1 MAIEVELKAW
11 VRDYEALK
19 NHLDGRADVLYIGFE
34 EKADTYY
41 GLGEEALFRIRKEHI
56 NEERSVVITH
66 KKRSTID
73 GIEENVEYEIT
84 IDPAQEGATHAFF
97 TALGYIPVKT
107 KHKRGW
113 RYRKVHSTT
122 SLGLTVELVH
132 LEGLGW
138 FIEVEALVET
148 SEERHQARC
157 EVMAF
162 LESVGV
168 DPSAIEAKAYLQL
181 IG

>member
-1 MAIEVELKAW
+1 MEIEVELKAW

-19 NHLDGRADVLYIGFE
+19 NRLDERTDVLYIGFE

-84 IDPAQEGATHAFF
+84 VDSAQ
-97 TALGYIPVKT
+97 
-107 KHKRGW
+107 
-113 RYRKVHSTT
+113 
-122 SLGLTVELVH
+122 
-132 LEGLGW
+132 
-138 FIEVEALVET
+138 
-148 SEERHQARC
+148 
-157 EVMAF
+157 
-162 LESVGV
+162 
-168 DPSAIEAKAYLQL
+168 
-181 IG
+181 

>member
-1 MAIEVELKAW
+1 MEIEVELKAW

-19 NHLDGRADVLYIGFE
+19 NRLDERTDVLYIGFE

-84 IDPAQEGATHAFF
+84 VDSAQEEATHAFF
-97 TALGYIPVKT
+97 IALGYKPVKT

-148 SEERHQARC
+148 SEERHQARS
-157 EVMAF
+157 ELMAF
-162 LESVGV
+162 LESIGI
-168 DPSAIEAKAYLQL
+168 DSSAIEPKAYLQL